1 MKLNQMQLVVY
12 GLVPLFI
19 AVNFLNA
26 PVIANPNQGDAL
38 EEQPP
43 LELNATL
50 NTKVTKPQYENLT
63 RSMNEEQQR
72 FQAKYLEKRKNC
84 GPPAPDPVASLPPP
98 NRTTSAGNGSGGGG
112 GGIDPIGF
120 VGLVIKG
127 ELFKP
132 RNCDL

>member
-1 MKLNQMQLVVY
+1 MKINQMRRVVCE
-12 GLVPLFI
+12 LISLLTTVS
-19 AVNFLNA
+19 FLNA
-26 PVIANPNQGDAL
+26 PVVAQPNQGDTP

-50 NTKVTKPQYENLT
+50 NTRVTKPQYENLT

-84 GPPAPDPVASLPPP
+84 GAAPDPFASLPPS
-98 NRTTSAGNGSGGGG
+98 NRTSSLGNGTVGG
-112 GGIDPIGF
+112 GGIDPIAF
-120 VGLVIKG
+120 AGLLIKG

>member
-1 MKLNQMQLVVY
+1 MKMNQMRRVVF
-12 GLVPLFI
+12 GLISPFTI
-19 AVNFLNA
+19 ISFLNA
-26 PVIANPNQGDAL
+26 PVVAQPNQGDAP

-50 NTKVTKPQYENLT
+50 NTRVTRPQYENLT

-72 FQAKYLEKRKNC
+72 FQAKYLEKRENC
-84 GPPAPDPVASLPPP
+84 GAAPDPVSSLPPS
-98 NRTTSAGNGSGGGG
+98 NRATSLGNGTGGG
-112 GGIDPIGF
+112 GGIDPIAF
-120 VGLVIKG
+120 AGLLIRG

>member
-1 MKLNQMQLVVY
+1 MKMNQIRLAVC
-12 GLVPLFI
+12 GLIPLLT
-19 AVNFLNA
+19 VGFLNVS
-26 PVIANPNQGDAL
+26 VIAKPNQEDIP

-72 FQAKYLEKRKNC
+72 LQAKELEHQKNC
-84 GPPAPDPVASLPPP
+84 GAPAPDPVASLPPP
-98 NRTTSAGNGSGGGG
+98 NRTASAGNGSGSG

>member
-1 MKLNQMQLVVY
+1 MKMNQMRRVVC
-12 GLVPLFI
+12 GLISLFTI
-19 AVNFLNA
+19 ISFLNA
-26 PVIANPNQGDAL
+26 PVLAQPKQGDAL

-84 GPPAPDPVASLPPP
+84 GAAPDPFASLPPS
-98 NRTTSAGNGSGGGG
+98 NRTTSLGNGTGDG
-112 GGIDPIGF
+112 GGIDPIAFAGF
-120 VGLVIKG
+120 VIKG